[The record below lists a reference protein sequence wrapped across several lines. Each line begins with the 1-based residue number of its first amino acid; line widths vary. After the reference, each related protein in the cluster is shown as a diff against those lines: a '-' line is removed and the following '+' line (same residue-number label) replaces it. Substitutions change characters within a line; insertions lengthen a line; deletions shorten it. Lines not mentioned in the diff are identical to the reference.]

1 MMASEDDIRRE
12 RARARLAARQGRALP
27 DAGAG
32 SGADSG
38 GGAGVGAGA
47 GADEGASGRMLI
59 PRQGTPLSKRS
70 DSSRAITQEDLD
82 AVNARR
88 KGARKQ
94 NAQSDDPQASGKLPR
109 IDGKASRGGSGQRAS
124 RGGRP
129 GGKRGQRASRGG
141 QWGGQ
146 PGNLGSGLQGGSRGG
161 NSLGNSRGGK
171 RKGLMGGRNTGR
183 PPRNSGFSS
192 RGAGFSSS
200 GGFSSKPKSR
210 LQAILPKALLV
221 LVILALIAGLVFL
234 GRVCVAKVNDFIA
247 DYQARHAEP
256 PEPGPVPDFFEVSAI
271 VGDNLAFKLI
281 EKSILLDDAYWI
293 AMNVDQYEQYG
304 ATYQRKLIRLA
315 AMDTNA
321 VSFVRGYP
329 ESYPAESGQSGLP
342 AWEGEGVP
350 LYYQYD
356 ERWGYVE
363 YGGKGFALTGC
374 GPTCLAMVYQHI
386 TGQNDMSPYDMGVFA
401 SNNGYVTESDGTYTS
416 FFLEGSTSLG
426 LYPHDLP
433 ISADSI
439 TWALQNNGVIIANM
453 REGDFT
459 EGGHYIVL
467 AGLDGEGKLIVND
480 PYSSINSA
488 KTWDLDTVMSQSV
501 RMVAFYKS

>member
-27 DAGAG
+27 DAAANTN
-32 SGADSG
+32 ADDG
-38 GGAGVGAGA
+38 T
-47 GADEGASGRMLI
+47 SGRMLI

-82 AVNARR
+82 AVNAKRR
-88 KGARKQ
+88 GARKKGTQ
-94 NAQSDDPQASGKLPR
+94 AGDPQTSGKLPR
-109 IDGKASRGGSGQRAS
+109 IDGKLPRDNSPRGSRRSSRQVGESGGKL
-124 RGGRP
+124 GGGKRKALPSP
-129 GGKRGQRASRGG
+129 GGKRKHLFA
-141 QWGGQ
+141 
-146 PGNLGSGLQGGSRGG
+146 
-161 NSLGNSRGGK
+161 
-171 RKGLMGGRNTGR
+171 GR
-183 PPRNSGFSS
+183 SS
-192 RGAGFSSS
+192 DFSSS
-200 GGFSSKPKSR
+200 GGFRSRPKSP
-210 LQAILPKALLV
+210 LQAILPKLLMLLIIIALV
-221 LVILALIAGLVFL
+221 AGLVLL
-234 GRVCVAKVNDFIA
+234 GRGCVAKVNDFIA
-247 DYQARHAEP
+247 DYQARHAEL

-271 VGDNLAFKLI
+271 VGDSLAFELI
-281 EKSILLDDAYWI
+281 EKSILLPDAYWI

-321 VSFVRGYP
+321 VSSVRGYP
-329 ESYPAESGQSGLP
+329 DSYPAETGQSGLS
-342 AWEGEGVP
+342 AWEGEGIP

-401 SNNGYVTESDGTYTS
+401 KNNGYVTESDGTYTS

-433 ISADSI
+433 ISTDSI
-439 TWALQNNGVIIANM
+439 TWALQNSGVIIANM

-467 AGLDGEGKLIVND
+467 AGLDGEGKVIVND

-488 KTWDLDTVMSQSV
+488 KTWDMDTVMSQSV
-501 RMVAFYKS
+501 RMVAFYKG

>member
-12 RARARLAARQGRALP
+12 RARARLAARQSRALP
-27 DAGAG
+27 DATANTDTDDGT
-32 SGADSG
+32 
-38 GGAGVGAGA
+38 
-47 GADEGASGRMLI
+47 SGRMLI

-82 AVNARR
+82 VVNAKRR
-88 KGARKQ
+88 GARKQ
-94 NAQSDDPQASGKLPR
+94 GARADDPQTSGKLPR
-109 IDGKASRGGSGQRAS
+109 IDGKTPRGNSSRGSRRSNQQVGESGGKLSGGTLPGDKPGSGKQLPQR
-124 RGGRP
+124 
-129 GGKRGQRASRGG
+129 
-141 QWGGQ
+141 
-146 PGNLGSGLQGGSRGG
+146 QGGGFQS
-161 NSLGNSRGGK
+161 SLSGGK
-171 RKGLMGGRNTGR
+171 RKALPSLGGKRNHLFAGR
-183 PPRNSGFSS
+183 SS
-192 RGAGFSSS
+192 GFSSS
-200 GGFSSKPKSR
+200 GGFSSRPKSP
-210 LQAILPKALLV
+210 LQAILPKALVLLIIIALV
-221 LVILALIAGLVFL
+221 AGLVFL
-234 GRVCVAKVNDFIA
+234 GRGCVAKVNDFIA

-256 PEPGPVPDFFEVSAI
+256 PEPGPVPDFFEVSAV
-271 VGDNLAFKLI
+271 VGDSLAFKLI
-281 EKSILLDDAYWI
+281 EKAILLPDAYWI

-329 ESYPAESGQSGLP
+329 DSYPAESGQSGLS

-401 SNNGYVTESDGTYTS
+401 KNNGYVTESDGTYTS

-433 ISADSI
+433 ISTDSI

-467 AGLDGEGKLIVND
+467 AGLDGEGKVIVND
-480 PYSSINSA
+480 PYSSINST

-501 RMVAFYKS
+501 RMVAFYKG

>member
-1 MMASEDDIRRE
+1 
-12 RARARLAARQGRALP
+12 
-27 DAGAG
+27 
-32 SGADSG
+32 
-38 GGAGVGAGA
+38 
-47 GADEGASGRMLI
+47 MLI

-70 DSSRAITQEDLD
+70 ESSRAITQEDID

-94 NAQSDDPQASGKLPR
+94 NAQSGDPQASGKLPR
-109 IDGKASRGGSGQRAS
+109 IDGKAPRGGSGQRAS
-124 RGGRP
+124 RGGQS
-129 GGKRGQRASRGG
+129 GGKRGQRTSRGD
-141 QWGGQ
+141 QWSGQ
-146 PGNLGSGLQGGSRGG
+146 PGGLGGLQSGSRGG
-161 NSLGNSRGGK
+161 SSRSGNSLGGK
-171 RKGLMGGRNTGR
+171 HKGLMGGRNTGR

-192 RGAGFSSS
+192 QGTGFSSS
-200 GGFSSKPKSR
+200 GGFSSRPKSR
-210 LQAILPKALLV
+210 LQAILPKVLVLLIIIALAAGLALL
-221 LVILALIAGLVFL
+221 
-234 GRVCVAKVNDFIA
+234 GRGCVAKVNDFIA
-247 DYQARHAEP
+247 DYQAQHAEP

-271 VGDNLAFKLI
+271 AGDKLAFKLI
-281 EKSILLDDAYWI
+281 EKSILLPDAYWI

-329 ESYPAESGQSGLP
+329 ESYPAESGQSGLS

-401 SNNGYVTESDGTYTS
+401 KNNGYVTESDGTYTS

-439 TWALQNNGVIIANM
+439 TWALQNNGVIVANM
-453 REGDFT
+453 GEGDFT

-467 AGLDGEGKLIVND
+467 AGLDDEGKVIVND
-480 PYSSINSA
+480 PYSSTNSA
-488 KTWDLDTVMSQSV
+488 KTWDLDTIMSQSTK
-501 RMVAFYKS
+501 MVAFYKG